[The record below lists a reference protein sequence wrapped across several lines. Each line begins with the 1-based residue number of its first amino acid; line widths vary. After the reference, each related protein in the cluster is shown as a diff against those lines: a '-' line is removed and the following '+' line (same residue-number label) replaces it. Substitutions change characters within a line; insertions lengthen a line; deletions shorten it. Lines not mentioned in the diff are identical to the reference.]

1 MKIVLF
7 MSQTLISRKR
17 REMMAYKVIQ
27 DPFKHDNRLEWLIEK
42 LKDEEYM
49 DGLIKRMKAEGAFS
63 DLD

>member
-1 MKIVLF
+1 
-7 MSQTLISRKR
+7 
-17 REMMAYKVIQ
+17 MAYKVIQ